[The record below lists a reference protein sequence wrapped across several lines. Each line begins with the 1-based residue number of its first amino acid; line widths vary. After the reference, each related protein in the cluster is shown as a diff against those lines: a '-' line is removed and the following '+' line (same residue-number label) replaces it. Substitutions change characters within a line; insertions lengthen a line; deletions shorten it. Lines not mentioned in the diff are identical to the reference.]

1 MAFEGPFADRVA
13 IRELLETYSDAV
25 CMVDAEAWG
34 ATWAEDG
41 VWELPDYPEIGKI
54 VGRANIVA
62 AWKAAMA
69 GYPGIVFVATPGFI
83 RVEGDSAT
91 SRSYTSEVFDDKDG
105 VTNRHRGRYEDTL
118 VKRDGQWLFKSRR
131 FKNIHKEPRS

>member
-1 MAFEGPFADRVA
+1 MAFTGPFEDRLE

-25 CMVDAEAWG
+25 CKVDAEAWG

-54 VGRANIVA
+54 VGRANIVT

-69 GYPGIVFVATPGFI
+69 GYPGIVFTATPGAI
-83 RVEGDSAT
+83 RVEGDTAT
-91 SRSYTSEVFDDKDG
+91 ARSYTSEVFDDRDG
-105 VTNRHRGRYEDTL
+105 VTNRHRGLYDDTL
-118 VKRDGQWLFKSRR
+118 VKRGGQWLFKSRR
-131 FKNIHKEPRS
+131 FKNIHKEPR